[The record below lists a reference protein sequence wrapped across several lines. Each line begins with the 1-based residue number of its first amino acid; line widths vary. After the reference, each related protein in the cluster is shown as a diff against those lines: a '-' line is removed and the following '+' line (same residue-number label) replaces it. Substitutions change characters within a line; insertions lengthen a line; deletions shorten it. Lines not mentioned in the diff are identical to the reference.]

1 MSYKRAISAILL
13 CTTTVF
19 SMPILAEVV
28 VVVHPNNTNA
38 LDSAAIKRLFLGKEK
53 KFPDGQPA
61 TPLNQVVDSATR
73 NQFDE
78 QLLERNS
85 SQIAAYWSKLVF
97 TGKGVPPKEVND
109 DAAVVS
115 VVSQDISAVGYVE
128 RSSVTTDVKVISLN

>member
-1 MSYKRAISAILL
+1 MSYKRAISALL
-13 CTTTVF
+13 FCATTSITFAVQ
-19 SMPILAEVV
+19 AEVV
-28 VVVHPNNTNA
+28 VVVHPSNANA

-61 TPLNQVVDSATR
+61 TPLNQVVDSTTR

-109 DAAVVS
+109 DAAVIGAVS
-115 VVSQDISAVGYVE
+115 ADVSAVGYVE
-128 RSSVTTDVKVISLN
+128 RSSVTSDVKVISLN